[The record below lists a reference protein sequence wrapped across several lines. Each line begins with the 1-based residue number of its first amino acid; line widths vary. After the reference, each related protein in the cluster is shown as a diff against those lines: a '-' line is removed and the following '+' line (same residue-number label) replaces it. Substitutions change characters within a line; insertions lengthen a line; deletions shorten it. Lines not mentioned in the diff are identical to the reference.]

1 MDTNSNLSLTA
12 AATEVGPIAER
23 AIENLRNLQN
33 LNPEEFR
40 DTIEDVLK
48 GIIIVEVPLA
58 DGFQWTTDLIQLLQI
73 QPVIQEIFNDAGTFY
88 GELVNIIAKDPSK
101 AVTAIKAAYNN
112 VKLGFKFGKVSTA
125 FANVLFVLAN
135 NADAAYKTYDLGLL
149 QKTLW
154 EQLLKGANLLEEGN
168 AGTLGLV

>member
-1 MDTNSNLSLTA
+1 MDTTNSSVAVTA
-12 AATEVGPIAER
+12 KKVGPIAEK
-23 AIENLRNLQN
+23 AIANLRNLQN
-33 LNPEEFR
+33 LSPEEFR

-58 DGFQWTTDLIQLLQI
+58 DGFQWTTDLIQLLQL
-73 QPVIQEIFNDAGTFY
+73 QPIIQEIFNDAGTFY

-101 AVTAIKAAYNN
+101 AITAIKAAYNN
-112 VKLGFKFGKVSTA
+112 VKLGLKFGKVSTA
-125 FANVLFVLAN
+125 FVNVLFVLAH

-154 EQLLKGANLLEEGN
+154 EQLLKGTNLLDEGN
-168 AGTLGLV
+168 AGTLGLA